1 MRIRECVVCRQAGLV
16 GLVAHSGPSP
26 DSIWRYI
33 IEREDNGEELCDGWA
48 ADAEEAQQS
57 VEQHLAYMLDRQL
70 RH

>member
-1 MRIRECVVCRQAGLV
+1 MRTRECVVCRQAGLIAV
-16 GLVAHSGPSP
+16 IEKVPSGG
-26 DSIWRYI
+26 DSLWRYI

-57 VEQHLAYMLDRQL
+57 VQQHLAYMLDRQL